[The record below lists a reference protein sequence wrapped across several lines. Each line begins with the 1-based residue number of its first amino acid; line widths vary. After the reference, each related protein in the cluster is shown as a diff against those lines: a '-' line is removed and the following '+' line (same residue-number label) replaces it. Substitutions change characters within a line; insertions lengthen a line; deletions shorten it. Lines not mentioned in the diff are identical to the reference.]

1 MHGRLAVMLTLSK
14 SAIDSTWYEIRS
26 GADVIEE
33 IEIRFSLYRIPKSFD
48 SVELIHR
55 WIEELERKLVR
66 NRAYRLISARSYPS
80 SLLRKKL
87 LEKKY
92 SETLCNEMVEE
103 LQRLGYVQDEEWAR
117 RLIER
122 EFARG
127 NGPRLIEL
135 KLKIKGVSPSQVR
148 QIITREMERKKIR
161 ELMKKGKTPQSLVR
175 KGFDYSLIEIFS

>member
-1 MHGRLAVMLTLSK
+1 
-14 SAIDSTWYEIRS
+14 
-26 GADVIEE
+26 
-33 IEIRFSLYRIPKSFD
+33 
-48 SVELIHR
+48 
-55 WIEELERKLVR
+55 
-66 NRAYRLISARSYPS
+66 
-80 SLLRKKL
+80 
-87 LEKKY
+87 
-92 SETLCNEMVEE
+92 MVEE